1 MSESLITDLSRAFL
15 SKDGASLPS
24 PGSGR
29 ERGPPPST
37 AGLWGCLAALEE
49 AAAGAGRAG
58 DGSGSKEHL
67 HPKRTTINNK
77 NKREYK

>member
-1 MSESLITDLSRAFL
+1 MSESLITDLSRAFH
-15 SKDGASLPS
+15 SKDGPWLAL

-29 ERGPPPST
+29 ERERGPPSP

-49 AAAGAGRAG
+49 AAAGPGRAG

-67 HPKRTTINNK
+67 HPERRTINNK
-77 NKREYK
+77 NKKGV